1 MKKELTNEEKMVRTI
16 NNFKKRFNRIY
27 NVPVGVIPGLGKE
40 HKFITLDKIK
50 AVVDEV
56 VQNDISIKN
65 RKKVVVYGRHC
76 YSKIAKDLGFAYTDI
91 GIKIKRDH
99 SSVINGFHKANDFA
113 DCSDPLYINIYN
125 QILNKLK

>member
-1 MKKELTNEEKMVRTI
+1 MKKQLTDEEKMVRTI

-40 HKFITLDKIK
+40 HKFVTLDKIK

-56 VQNDISIKN
+56 VQNDISIRN

-91 GIKIKRDH
+91 GNKIKRDH

-113 DCSDPLYINIYN
+113 DCNDPLYINIYN